1 MEASPAVNRLD
12 RATLLALVAM
22 GLGVFV
28 IANDFTALSVAIPE
42 IESDLDAGLSQSQWV
57 INGYSVVFG
66 VLIITGGMRGTASH
80 DVVLED
86 VFVPADRVMGRRPW
100 GEFGVPLTAAAVHFA
115 PVGGATYLGIA
126 MGARDAAVARATA
139 TSRGPNPLAGL
150 PRVHRQ
156 VGLMDAKLRVAWW
169 ALLGAV
175 DELGDDYAVDPQA
188 LAMVMIAK
196 RQAVIDAI
204 AVVDLAMDVLGGRAY
219 FRSVPLERAY
229 RDVRA
234 GTFHPLTPE
243 ATLAY
248 AGKLALGDSGVT
260 E

>member
-1 MEASPAVNRLD
+1 
-12 RATLLALVAM
+12 
-22 GLGVFV
+22 
-28 IANDFTALSVAIPE
+28 
-42 IESDLDAGLSQSQWV
+42 
-57 INGYSVVFG
+57 
-66 VLIITGGMRGTASH
+66 
-80 DVVLED
+80 
-86 VFVPADRVMGRRPW
+86 MGRRPW
-100 GEFGVPLTAAAVHFA
+100 GEFGVPLAAAALHFG

-126 MGARDAAVARATA
+126 CAARDVAVAGATA
-139 TSRGPNPLAGL
+139 AARGPRPLADL

-169 ALLGAV
+169 ALLGAI
-175 DELGDDYAVDPQA
+175 DELGDDYAADA
-188 LAMVMIAK
+188 SSLATVMVAK
-196 RQAVIDAI
+196 RQAVTDAI

-219 FRSVPLERAY
+219 FRRSPLERAY

-248 AGKLALGDSGVT
+248 AGKLALGDPGAS